1 MTQEAPIQFQELVGK
16 GGSIGQVILNRP
28 QSLNALTQEMC
39 QAFDSVLQR
48 WQTDKKIKG
57 VVVRA
62 KEEGVFCAGGDIRHV
77 YEWGK
82 AGDPRAL
89 GFFWDEYRLN
99 WRIFH
104 FPKPYI
110 SILDG
115 MTLGGG
121 VGISINGSHRIGT
134 ERMVFAMPECGI
146 GFFPDVG
153 SAYFLPRLVGET
165 GVYMALTGKRYQ
177 APDALY
183 VGMLTHVVP
192 SHHRHDVVNALVHT
206 PFGGEEGKATVDGIL
221 NELTVTP
228 ELPPIA
234 TQQASIDACFSEE
247 HVGAI
252 VANLRE
258 QNKPWAEE
266 ALSGLLAQSP
276 TSLKVTLRQMR
287 EGVALDFDHCLQME
301 YRLVQRFLQN
311 KDFYEGVRAQL
322 VDKDRRPRWQP
333 ASLEEVQEADVDSFF
348 TEQDNDLTLQFP
360 PS

>member
-1 MTQEAPIQFQELVGK
+1 MTQEAPIQFQEIVGK
-16 GGSIGQVILNRP
+16 GGSIGQVILNRA
-28 QSLNALTQEMC
+28 QSLNALTQDMC

-62 KEEGVFCAGGDIRHV
+62 KEEGAFCAGGDIRHV
-77 YEWGK
+77 YEWGQAK
-82 AGDPRAL
+82 DPRAL

-104 FPKPYI
+104 FSKPYI
-110 SILDG
+110 SLLDG

-121 VGISINGSHRIGT
+121 VGISIHGSHRIGT

-153 SAYFLPRLVGET
+153 SSYFLPRLVGET

-177 APDALY
+177 APDALH

-192 SHHRHDVVNALVHT
+192 SHHGNDVVDALVHT
-206 PFGGEEGKATVDGIL
+206 PFSGEESKAAVDNIL
-221 NELTVTP
+221 SELTVTP
-228 ELPPIA
+228 ELAPVA
-234 TQQASIDACFSEE
+234 TQQAGIDTCFAEDS
-247 HVGAI
+247 VAAI
-252 VANLRE
+252 VANLR
-258 QNKPWAEE
+258 QHNKPWAEE
-266 ALSGLLAQSP
+266 ALNGLLAQSP

-301 YRLVQRFLQN
+301 YRLVQRFLHH

-322 VDKDRRPRWQP
+322 MDKDRQPQWQP
-333 ASLEEVQEADVDSFF
+333 ASLEEVQDMVVDSFF
-348 TEQDNDLTLQFP
+348 TNQDNDLALQFP
-360 PS
+360 SQ